1 MGRASGAAVRASSG
15 STSAALARSWPRG
28 STGCAQRSRRSADRR
43 RPRARPLEIRGVL
56 PRRALAPRGV
66 VNRQDPLEG
75 LAGDVAREVFADH
88 HVAHALELGA
98 HAHVDPLDELALGD
112 GGLLAQD
119 DRRHRDRKSTRLNS
133 SHLVISYAV
142 FCLKKKKY
150 SEFLQM
156 TSI

>member
-1 MGRASGAAVRASSG
+1 MTGRASGAAVRASSD

-28 STGCAQRSRRSADRR
+28 STGCARRSRRSADRR

-56 PRRALAPRGV
+56 PRRALAPGGV
-66 VNRQDPLEG
+66 INRQDPLEG

-119 DRRHRDRKSTRLNS
+119 DRRHRGLAPLGVGTPKTAASRTAGCLTTTS
-133 SHLVISYAV
+133 SMSRG
-142 FCLKKKKY
+142 
-150 SEFLQM
+150 
-156 TSI
+156 